1 MALDLVGPS
10 CAMPAA
16 LSGSGHHPTVR
27 YHSSHCLPEALDL
40 QDPFWRQSGFVV
52 RNRAL
57 SDYSLSF
64 LMRLSSNLAR
74 LSVVDSL
81 TLIHSFM
88 ALDLL
93 DPFDAMRA
101 SSSGSGLCP
110 DEMCPSYIYSEDPI
124 CPPFPRSSPIP
135 SPAPL

>member
-27 YHSSHCLPEALDL
+27 YHSSHFIPVALDL

-57 SDYSLSF
+57 SDYSFSF
-64 LMRLSSNLAR
+64 LMRRSANLAR
-74 LSVVDSL
+74 LSIVDSL

-93 DPFDAMRA
+93 DPFDAIRA
-101 SSSGSGLCP
+101 SFSGLG
-110 DEMCPSYIYSEDPI
+110 
-124 CPPFPRSSPIP
+124 
-135 SPAPL
+135 